1 MTCSDPP
8 TILVADADT
17 SLRRFLTAQLTADG
31 CRVFDAELAVQARAR
46 AVAHDVDVLVLGELE
61 DPAAALA
68 LLRDLRAGDGL
79 HGQMDPGLPVL
90 VLSADPGGLAL
101 LRAFEAGADD
111 WLAKPVSYVEL
122 RCRLRAVLWRSNAA
136 MNVRSRRRVGELEL
150 DTTGREVRLRGE
162 RMELSTKEFALLQTL
177 MTEPSRVFTKDEL
190 LREVW
195 GFRSPGRTR
204 TLDSPAC
211 RLRSKLGTH
220 GDRFIV
226 NVWGVGY
233 RLADTPRVAMG
244 EAA

>member
-1 MTCSDPP
+1 
-8 TILVADADT
+8 
-17 SLRRFLTAQLTADG
+17 LTADG

-61 DPAAALA
+61 DSAAALA

-79 HGQMDPGLPVL
+79 HGQMDPGLSVV
-90 VLSADPGGLAL
+90 VLSADPGELAL

-111 WLAKPVSYVEL
+111 WLVKPVSFVEL
-122 RCRLRAVLWRSNAA
+122 RCRLRAVLRRANAA

-177 MTEPSRVFTKDEL
+177 MCDPSRVFTKDEL

-204 TLDSPAC
+204 TLDSHAC
-211 RLRSKLGTH
+211 RLRSKLGRH

-233 RLADTPRVAMG
+233 RLVDAPRVAMG
-244 EAA
+244 VAA

>member
-8 TILVADADT
+8 TVLVADADA
-17 SLRRFLTAQLTADG
+17 SLRRFLAAQLTTDG
-31 CRVFDAELAVQARAR
+31 WRVFDAELAVQARAR

-79 HGQMDPGLPVL
+79 HGQMDPRLAVV
-90 VLSADPGGLAL
+90 VLSADPGELAL

-111 WLAKPVSYVEL
+111 WVAKPVSYVEL
-122 RCRLRAVLWRSNAA
+122 RSRLRAVLRRAGAA
-136 MNVRSRRRVGELEL
+136 TNVRTRRRVGELHL
-150 DTTGREVRLRGE
+150 DASGREVWLRGE
-162 RMELSTKEFALLQTL
+162 RVELSTKEFALLQTL

-204 TLDSPAC
+204 TLDSHAC

-233 RLADTPRVAMG
+233 RLVDTPHVVTG
-244 EAA
+244 KAA